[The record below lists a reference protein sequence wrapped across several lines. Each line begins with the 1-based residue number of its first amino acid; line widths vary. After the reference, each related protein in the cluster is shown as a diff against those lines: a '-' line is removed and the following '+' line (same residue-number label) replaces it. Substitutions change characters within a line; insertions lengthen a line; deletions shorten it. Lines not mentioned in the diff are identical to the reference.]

1 MTRGVRSS
9 VSLVTVTWAT
19 LSASCLN
26 GHPRRSGRAR
36 LTEVEGA
43 TEADGGMTAVPD
55 AAADAEQ
62 QQQRL
67 VGAAS
72 ASEVGDRISS

>member
-62 QQQRL
+62 QQRL

>member
-9 VSLVTVTWAT
+9 VSLVAVTWAT

-62 QQQRL
+62 QQRL

>member
-9 VSLVTVTWAT
+9 VSLVAVTWAT
-19 LSASCLN
+19 LGASCLN
-26 GHPRRSGRAR
+26 GRPRRSGRAR

-62 QQQRL
+62 QQRL

-72 ASEVGDRISS
+72 ASEVGNRISS

>member
-1 MTRGVRSS
+1 MTRGVRST
-9 VSLVTVTWAT
+9 VFLVAVTWAT
-19 LSASCLN
+19 LGASCLN
-26 GHPRRSGRAR
+26 GRPRRSGRAR

-62 QQQRL
+62 QQRL

>member
-9 VSLVTVTWAT
+9 VSLVAVTWAT
-19 LSASCLN
+19 LGASCLN
-26 GHPRRSGRAR
+26 GRPRRSGRAR

-62 QQQRL
+62 QQRL

-72 ASEVGDRISS
+72 ASEVSDRISS

>member
-9 VSLVTVTWAT
+9 VSLVAVTWAT
-19 LSASCLN
+19 LGASCLN
-26 GHPRRSGRAR
+26 GRPRRSSRAR

-62 QQQRL
+62 QQRL

>member
-1 MTRGVRSS
+1 MTRWVRSS
-9 VSLVTVTWAT
+9 VSLVAVTWAT
-19 LSASCLN
+19 LGASCLN
-26 GHPRRSGRAR
+26 GRPRRSGRAR

-62 QQQRL
+62 QQRL

>member
-9 VSLVTVTWAT
+9 VSLVAVTWAT
-19 LSASCLN
+19 LGTSCLN
-26 GHPRRSGRAR
+26 GRPRRSGRAR

-62 QQQRL
+62 QQRL

>member
-9 VSLVTVTWAT
+9 VSLVAVTWAT
-19 LSASCLN
+19 LGASCLN
-26 GHPRRSGRAR
+26 GRPRRSGRAR

-62 QQQRL
+62 QQRL

>member
-9 VSLVTVTWAT
+9 VFLVAVTWAT
-19 LSASCLN
+19 LGASCLN
-26 GHPRRSGRAR
+26 GRPRRSGRAR

-62 QQQRL
+62 QQRL

>member
-1 MTRGVRSS
+1 
-9 VSLVTVTWAT
+9 
-19 LSASCLN
+19 
-26 GHPRRSGRAR
+26 
-36 LTEVEGA
+36 VEGA

-62 QQQRL
+62 QQRL

>member
-1 MTRGVRSS
+1 M
-9 VSLVTVTWAT
+9 
-19 LSASCLN
+19 
-26 GHPRRSGRAR
+26 
-36 LTEVEGA
+36 

>member
-9 VSLVTVTWAT
+9 VSLVAVTWVT
-19 LSASCLN
+19 LGASCLN
-26 GHPRRSGRAR
+26 GRPRRSGRAR

-62 QQQRL
+62 QQRL

>member
-9 VSLVTVTWAT
+9 VCLVAVTWAT
-19 LSASCLN
+19 LGASCLN
-26 GHPRRSGRAR
+26 GRPRRSGRAR

-62 QQQRL
+62 QQRL

>member
-9 VSLVTVTWAT
+9 VSLVAVTWAT
-19 LSASCLN
+19 LGASCLN
-26 GHPRRSGRAR
+26 GRPRRFGRAR

-62 QQQRL
+62 QQRL